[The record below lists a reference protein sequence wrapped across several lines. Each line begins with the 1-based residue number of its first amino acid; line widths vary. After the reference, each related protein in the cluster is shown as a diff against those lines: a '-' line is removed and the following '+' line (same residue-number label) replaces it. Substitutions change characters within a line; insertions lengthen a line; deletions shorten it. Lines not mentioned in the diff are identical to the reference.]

1 MSVFGVISEFN
12 PFHNGHRYLFE
23 AARARGADTVVCVMS
38 GNAVQRGEIAIAE
51 KHVRAKMAL
60 DSGADLVLELPFPWS
75 ASSAESFAACG
86 VRIASQF
93 ADNLIFGSECGDIS
107 ALERAADIVKD
118 SDFISEYKERSRGNC
133 GSAQSYFDLLSEKT
147 GMTYS
152 SNDILGIEYIK
163 AAKVQGSSL
172 GFETVK
178 REGGAYN
185 STAIEDGSLQS
196 ASAIRTLIM
205 QGDTHDLTS
214 YMPKRCAEMLAEAKD
229 IGELAFS
236 HRIENAQKLYFRM
249 ISPDTLFDIADTQG
263 GLANR
268 ICRAALECVE
278 GSMLELLRT
287 KRYTDA
293 RIRRAMLFCLTGVRR
308 EDINATPVYTN
319 LLAANQKGRELL
331 AAKRKSAGIAV
342 LAKPA
347 DIPDTAEA
355 KRQAELSFK
364 LDSIFAMA
372 LEKQTDVAS
381 IVARSPIIV

>member
-23 AARARGADTVVCVMS
+23 SARARGADTIVCVMS

-51 KHVRAKMAL
+51 KHERARMAL
-60 DSGADLVLELPFPWS
+60 ESGADLVLELPFPWS
-75 ASSAESFAACG
+75 ASSAESFASCG
-86 VRIASQF
+86 VNIASQF
-93 ADNLIFGSECGDIS
+93 ADKLIFGSECGDIA
-107 ALERAADIVKD
+107 ALERAADIVGG
-118 SDFISEYKERSRGNC
+118 SDFISEYKESYRGNC
-133 GSAQSYFDLLSEKT
+133 GSAQSYFDLLSKKT
-147 GMTYS
+147 GMNYS

-163 AAKVQGSSL
+163 ASKVQGADI

-185 STAIEDGSLQS
+185 SNEIEEGAFQS
-196 ASAIRTLIM
+196 ASAIRALIM
-205 QGDTHDLTS
+205 QGDPHDLS
-214 YMPKRCAEMLAEAKD
+214 AYMPKRCAEILVNAMER
-229 IGELAFS
+229 GELAFS

-249 ISPDTLFDIADTQG
+249 VSPDMLLDIAETQG

-268 ICRAALECVE
+268 ICRAALECGE
-278 GSMLELLRT
+278 ESMIELLKT

-308 EDINATPVYTN
+308 EDINATPAYTN

-331 AAKRKSAGIAV
+331 AANRKSSGIAV

-355 KRQAELSFK
+355 KRQSELSFK

-381 IVARSPIIV
+381 IVARSPIII